1 MELTELLVKCG
12 FKLTKWAKNFD
23 RIEVDDN
30 ALTIPGLKWNN
41 FSDALKVCR
50 GTNFEPESRWT
61 QSKVLSVVSSVFETL
76 GFLSPFVVRER
87 IILKGIWQTKGQQW
101 DSYIGESLNNQFAD
115 WIAELNAGEAFE
127 VSRWYQTSDETN

>member
-1 MELTELLVKCG
+1 MELTKLLAKCG

-23 RIEVDDN
+23 RIEVDDK
-30 ALTIPGLKWNN
+30 ALTIPGLKRKK
-41 FSDALKVCR
+41 FSDAPKVCR

-115 WIAELNAGEAFE
+115 WIAELNGGEAFE